1 MATPKR
7 EPLMALTPE
16 MRARMEDSKTQE
28 EKVRH
33 GIEVLKNLGM
43 DVTEI
48 EEKLNWATRTR
59 DIIMAELT

>member
-1 MATPKR
+1 MATQKR

-16 MRARMEDSKTQE
+16 MRARMVDSKTQE

-33 GIEVLKNLGM
+33 GIEVLKELGM